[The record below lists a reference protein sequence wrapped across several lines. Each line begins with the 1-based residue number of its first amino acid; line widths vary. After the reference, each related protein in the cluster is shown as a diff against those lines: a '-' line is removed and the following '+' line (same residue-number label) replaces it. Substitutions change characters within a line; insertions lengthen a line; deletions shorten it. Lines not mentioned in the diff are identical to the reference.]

1 MAVLGDRS
9 GEPVLAGDWW
19 ARCLLA
25 PKSSAT
31 SRTCFIREGRTILRV
46 MFSKGGGMAIELS
59 EEAFTL
65 LYFLRERLVRVQKS
79 IDAEPTLAG
88 EELAAAVSD
97 LSDWIG
103 PGVP

>member
-1 MAVLGDRS
+1 
-9 GEPVLAGDWW
+9 
-19 ARCLLA
+19 
-25 PKSSAT
+25 
-31 SRTCFIREGRTILRV
+31 
-46 MFSKGGGMAIELS
+46 MAIELS